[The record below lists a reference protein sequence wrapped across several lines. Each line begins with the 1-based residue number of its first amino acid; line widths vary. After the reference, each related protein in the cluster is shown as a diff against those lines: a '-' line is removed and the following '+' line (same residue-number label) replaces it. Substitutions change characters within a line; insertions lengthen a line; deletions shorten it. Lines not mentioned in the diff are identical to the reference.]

1 MAGYQFDELTKD
13 LAGAKSRRGFLKGLL
28 GAGLAAAGV
37 GTVLSGVASAASCP
51 PGGGYSKCPGTGTC
65 CQTRDGSHQ
74 CCSKGQCCPTG
85 LCSPSGGCKNPK
97 S

>member
-51 PGGGYSKCPGTGTC
+51 PGGGFFKCGSAC
-65 CQTRDGSHQ
+65 CQTSTQQ
-74 CCSKGQCCPTG
+74 CCSPGHCCPTG
-85 LCSPSGGCKNPK
+85 CCSPSGGCKNPK
-97 S
+97 SGCGG